1 MRNFANPP
9 LLWMLLLSG
18 VLSAAAGAQQAGAR
32 PGGDAGDAAASQQVR
47 AALAEAEHGD
57 RAGAMQQSTAIL
69 RERPGF
75 VPAMKLHAMLLEDAG
90 DAAAAAKEYAAALLI
105 APGDPD
111 LLFKVGLADLLRG
124 DTPLAVGRLTK
135 YTMLEL
141 RDEEGFFYLAQ
152 AYHHAGEE
160 ERALV
165 AIRRAAEL
173 APTSAPITQKLGEL
187 LCSTGDND
195 KALAVLTKA
204 QQADPSLARINFD
217 LAVAS
222 YNNQDLEQAVRY
234 ATREMQL
241 APTDAQ
247 AMALLASAEVKL
259 EQWSEAVPNLQR
271 ALAAR
276 PRDAAL
282 MLQLGHCQMELHQ
295 NDAAVATLHKA
306 LQVDPTQPLAHFFLS
321 RAYAALGNPTEARH
335 EAALHQRM
343 LQEISFALPKAQEQ
357 QEAELQE
364 QATKLLAAHHEDAA
378 LDLYARAN
386 TEPSASSCIPYEAVG
401 ATYLSASGSASR
413 ATGDTGSNMAKAKQA
428 LDHALRLDARCK
440 GAHTYLGILAL
451 QQNDLVTATQQFE
464 EELKLDRNHP
474 LALAELG
481 EVRYRQGDWNEAISL
496 FVRSKTSIPGFLYML
511 TDAYFQVGNT
521 AAADIT
527 AESLAAYAHQ
537 QPEVMASLRNLL
549 QQHGETAVIER
560 IDHP

>member
-1 MRNFANPP
+1 M
-9 LLWMLLLSG
+9 
-18 VLSAAAGAQQAGAR
+18 
-32 PGGDAGDAAASQQVR
+32 AASQQVR

-57 RAGAMQQSTAIL
+57 RAGAMQRTTAIL
-69 RERPGF
+69 REHPGF

-90 DAAAAAKEYAAALLI
+90 DAATAAKEYAAALQI

-124 DTPLAVGRLTK
+124 DTPLAVARLTK
-135 YTMLEL
+135 YTMLEP

-160 ERALV
+160 DKALKAV
-165 AIRRAAEL
+165 RRATEL
-173 APTSAPITQKLGEL
+173 APTSAPITQKFGEL
-187 LCSTGDND
+187 LCSNGDND
-195 KALAVLTKA
+195 KALAVLGKA

-241 APTDAQ
+241 APTDTQ

-357 QEAELQE
+357 QEAELRE
-364 QATKLLAAHHEDAA
+364 QATKLLVAHEEGAA
-378 LDLYARAN
+378 LELYARAN
-386 TEPSASSCIPYEAVG
+386 TEPGASPGIPYEAVG
-401 ATYLSASGSASR
+401 AAYLSM
-413 ATGDTGSNMAKAKQA
+413 GDAGGDAMKAKQA

-451 QQNDLVTATQQFE
+451 QQNDLAVAAQQFD
-464 EELKLDRNHP
+464 EELKLDGNHP

-481 EVRYRQGDWNEAISL
+481 EVRYRQGDWNEAIRL
-496 FVRSKTSIPGFLYML
+496 FVRSKTSIARFLYML
-511 TDAYFQVGNT
+511 TDAYFQVGDT

-537 QPEVMASLRNLL
+537 QPEVMASLKNLL
-549 QQHGETAVIER
+549 QQHGETAVIQR
-560 IDHP
+560 INHP